1 MALFNLNEISNII
14 SDMIRSV
21 IEIGYHI
28 DPAECKSDVNGND
41 EFKAVLVKDTSKFT
55 VKAID
60 SGCQYLVEY
69 LIHFNDTVVK
79 DEVIKFY
86 KIKENIYSND
96 KDEAASMLSKPK
108 PKTIVPDEVPSIKD
122 MIIAAVEANKRKAE
136 SVTDPKSASA
146 KPTASDSDKPE
157 MKKSHEPR
165 YRHLDDYIT
174 LKDLCDY
181 FFG

>member
-1 MALFNLNEISNII
+1 MALFNLNEISNIV

-28 DPAECKSDVNGND
+28 DPTECKSDTNESS

-60 SGCQYLVEY
+60 SDCQYLVEY
-69 LIHFNDTVVK
+69 LIHFNDVIVK

-96 KDEAASMLSKPK
+96 KDEAASMTSRPK
-108 PKTIVPDEVPSIKD
+108 PKTVVPDEVPSIKD
-122 MIIAAVEANKRKAE
+122 MIAAAVEANKRKTE
-136 SVTDPKSASA
+136 SVTDSKSESA
-146 KPTASDSDKPE
+146 KPTTSDNHKPDV
-157 MKKSHEPR
+157 KKSHEPR